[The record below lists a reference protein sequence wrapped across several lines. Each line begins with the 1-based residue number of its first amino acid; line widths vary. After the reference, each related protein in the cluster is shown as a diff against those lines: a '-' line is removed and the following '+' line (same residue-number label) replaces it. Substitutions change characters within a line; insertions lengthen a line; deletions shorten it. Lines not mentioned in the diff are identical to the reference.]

1 MTGGDRLTL
10 ADVAERL
17 GVHYMTVYRYVRTG
31 RMTAQREGTQ
41 WVVLESELSRFD
53 VERHAIALV
62 ASDGSVR
69 DPVARLVERL
79 LDGDEN
85 GAWTIAQESLAG
97 GESPTQVYLEL
108 FAPAMREVG
117 EHWVR
122 GEVSVAD
129 EHRAAVVMA
138 RLVGRSGPLFRSRGT
153 RIGTVVVGAPAGEM
167 HGLATS
173 FAADILRARRFD
185 VVDLGA
191 DVPTDAFVQCVCE
204 TNRLVAVAISVVTPQ
219 SRPSAAELIGALRR
233 ANVPVPVYVGGAGVD
248 AESAREL
255 GADQWAPDV
264 SGVAPRPSTDPVLPR
279 P

>member
-1 MTGGDRLTL
+1 MTGNDGLSL

-31 RMTAQREGTQ
+31 RLTAQRKGAL

-62 ASDGSVR
+62 PRGGSVG
-69 DPVARLVERL
+69 DPVSRLAERL

-97 GESPTQVYLEL
+97 GASPTDVYQGL
-108 FAPAMREVG
+108 FAPAMRTIG
-117 EHWVR
+117 ERWTR
-122 GEVSVAD
+122 GEVTVAD
-129 EHRAAVVMA
+129 EHRASVVMA
-138 RLVGRSGPLFRSRGT
+138 RLIGRSGPLFRSRGT

-173 FAADILRARRFD
+173 FAADILRAKRFD

-191 DVPTDAFVQCVCE
+191 DVPTDAFVQCVRD
-204 TNRLVAVAISVVTPQ
+204 TNRLVAIAISVMTPQ
-219 SRPSAAELIGALRR
+219 IRPSAADLIESLRR
-233 ANVPVPVYVGGAGVD
+233 TDVRVPIYIGGAGVD
-248 AESAREL
+248 AASATEL
-255 GADQWAPDV
+255 GADHWAPDV
-264 SGVAPRPSTDPVLPR
+264 SAVALAPGD
-279 P
+279 